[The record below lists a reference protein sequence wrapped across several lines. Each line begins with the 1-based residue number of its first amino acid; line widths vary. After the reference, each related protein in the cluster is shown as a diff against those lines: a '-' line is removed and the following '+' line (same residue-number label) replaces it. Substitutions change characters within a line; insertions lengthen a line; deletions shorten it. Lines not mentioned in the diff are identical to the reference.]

1 MSPVKEKI
9 YGIVELMDEQQAQQ
23 FWDLICSSFFVK
35 RKTWD
40 DIREEKPDDIDL
52 AMLREIETDP
62 DCRAFLSAEEAYK
75 ALDLN

>member
-9 YGIVELMDEQQAQQ
+9 YGIVELMDEQQAEQ
-23 FWDLICSSFFVK
+23 FWHLICSSFFVK

-62 DCRAFLSAEEAYK
+62 DCRAFLSAEDAYK
-75 ALDLN
+75 ALDLH